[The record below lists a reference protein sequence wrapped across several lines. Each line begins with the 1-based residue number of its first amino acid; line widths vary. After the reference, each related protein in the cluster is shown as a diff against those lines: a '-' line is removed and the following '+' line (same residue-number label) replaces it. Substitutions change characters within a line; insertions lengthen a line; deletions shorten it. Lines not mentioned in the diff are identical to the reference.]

1 MLIKNS
7 EEIFKTYRLL
17 LNASSVKT
25 MPSNQTRIVKGLY
38 IELIKQSSH
47 KFSVLVTWFF
57 SVLSMSLVAMLIV
70 IITRV
75 ITNTLTIQ

>member
-17 LNASSVKT
+17 LNASNVKT
-25 MPSNQTRIVKGLY
+25 IPSNQTRIVKGLY

-47 KFSVLVTWFF
+47 KFSVLAT
-57 SVLSMSLVAMLIV
+57 
-70 IITRV
+70 
-75 ITNTLTIQ
+75 